1 MTLQLFGYANNW
13 VTRCGV
19 PSGTVMS
26 ACTTALKVSA
36 ARVKDNLVSLNMDG
50 SLSAKARLRGVN
62 AHPHT
67 VAVDREKRVEKLR
80 ACRF

>member
-1 MTLQLFGYANNW
+1 
-13 VTRCGV
+13 
-19 PSGTVMS
+19 
-26 ACTTALKVSA
+26 
-36 ARVKDNLVSLNMDG
+36 MDG

-62 AHPHT
+62 AHLHT